1 MFNGKI
7 HYKWSFSIAM
17 LVYQRV
23 SNVWMNSRKKPS
35 FGSATWFW
43 GRWKFDKNLI
53 STILVD
59 EIRNIPLLLPL
70 FNGQVEALWLW
81 FNPKNRSST
90 SSEGKKKIHACFRL
104 YIYINLRMGQS
115 LHSPFTTICP
125 EPRNIHHIS
134 LISSSRRGWFSSN
147 FSFLP
152 YLTAPAFNLGNAERP
167 QRWDGS
173 CPTEGGKINRICSG
187 SLTVEKNMVDTW
199 YAYCW
204 KN

>member
-90 SSEGKKKIHACFRL
+90 SSEGKKIHACFRL
-104 YIYINLRMGQS
+104 YIYISICGWVKA
-115 LHSPFTTICP
+115 FTA
-125 EPRNIHHIS
+125 H
-134 LISSSRRGWFSSN
+134 L
-147 FSFLP
+147 LP
-152 YLTAPAFNLGNAERP
+152 YVQNLETFIIFHWSVQAGGDDFPPIFRSCHIWQP
-167 QRWDGS
+167 QPSTLETPSDLRGGMAHV
-173 CPTEGGKINRICSG
+173 PPKGGK
-187 SLTVEKNMVDTW
+187 LTEFVVDF
-199 YAYCW
+199 
-204 KN
+204 